1 MAVKL
6 IASDLDGT
14 LLRNDKSISEETGK
28 ALEKAREAG
37 IYFVPSTGRALEA
50 VPVEVMALPGVEY
63 VITSNGAAVYSVSG
77 GTRIYESLVPAE
89 AVDALLEIS
98 MPENM
103 TSEGNSV
110 YSIRSCE
117 RSRQIRSHRV
127 WHRLCEK
134 NAPSCGKH
142 PEICE
147 RKQRTC
153 GQF

>member
-1 MAVKL
+1 MELFYEMTSRYQRKQV
-6 IASDLDGT
+6 
-14 LLRNDKSISEETGK
+14 RHW
-28 ALEKAREAG
+28 EKAREAG

-103 TSEGNSV
+103 TIEVFVKGIPYTASDHVKDPARYGATAFGIGYVKKRAILWKTSGN
-110 YSIRSCE
+110 
-117 RSRQIRSHRV
+117 
-127 WHRLCEK
+127 L
-134 NAPSCGKH
+134 
-142 PEICE
+142 
-147 RKQRTC
+147 
-153 GQF
+153 

>member
-63 VITSNGAAVYSVSG
+63 VITSN
-77 GTRIYESLVPAE
+77 
-89 AVDALLEIS
+89 ALPCIRFPEGPGS
-98 MPENM
+98 MK
-103 TSEGNSV
+103 V
-110 YSIRSCE
+110 WF
-117 RSRQIRSHRV
+117 RQ
-127 WHRLCEK
+127 
-134 NAPSCGKH
+134 
-142 PEICE
+142 
-147 RKQRTC
+147 KQ
-153 GQF
+153 

>member
-37 IYFVPSTGRALEA
+37 IYFVPSTGRAMEA

-77 GTRIYESLVPAE
+77 GTRIYLLRSPISATVLITLPFTHPAGKYFRYIFR
-89 AVDALLEIS
+89 ALPQCIIS
-98 MPENM
+98 KCPPATLLCIHVLLYLPTFNQMI
-103 TSEGNSV
+103 THILHIINS
-110 YSIRSCE
+110 
-117 RSRQIRSHRV
+117 
-127 WHRLCEK
+127 
-134 NAPSCGKH
+134 
-142 PEICE
+142 
-147 RKQRTC
+147 
-153 GQF
+153 

>member
-103 TSEGNSV
+103 TIEVFVKGIPYTASDHVKDPARYGATAFGIGYVKKTENMWTV
-110 YSIRSCE
+110 LILYVEI
-117 RSRQIRSHRV
+117 
-127 WHRLCEK
+127 HRL
-134 NAPSCGKH
+134 
-142 PEICE
+142 
-147 RKQRTC
+147 
-153 GQF
+153 

>member
-77 GTRIYESLVPAE
+77 GTRIYESLVP
-89 AVDALLEIS
+89 
-98 MPENM
+98 
-103 TSEGNSV
+103 G
-110 YSIRSCE
+110 RS
-117 RSRQIRSHRV
+117 SRCAS
-127 WHRLCEK
+127 
-134 NAPSCGKH
+134 
-142 PEICE
+142 
-147 RKQRTC
+147 
-153 GQF
+153 

>member
-63 VITSNGAAVYSVSG
+63 VITSNGAAVYSVS
-77 GTRIYESLVPAE
+77 RRNQDL
-89 AVDALLEIS
+89 
-98 MPENM
+98 
-103 TSEGNSV
+103 
-110 YSIRSCE
+110 
-117 RSRQIRSHRV
+117 
-127 WHRLCEK
+127 
-134 NAPSCGKH
+134 
-142 PEICE
+142 
-147 RKQRTC
+147 
-153 GQF
+153 